1 MAEESGPGAPKAL
14 WAQVSGPL
22 TRLPAKLGSQRGGIT
37 EVGVSRLT
45 PLGLLLPPPL
55 SAKSQAASTV
65 THAVVG
71 LLDQRGNNDQQK
83 TLSCLPVG
91 SRETL
96 YFRVEVKLSS
106 VGSAGS
112 QSSRTQRK

>member
-1 MAEESGPGAPKAL
+1 MGLFAISVESMAEESGPGAPKAL

-55 SAKSQAASTV
+55 SAKSLAASTV

-83 TLSCLPVG
+83 PYRASQWVPVRPFI
-91 SRETL
+91 SELR
-96 YFRVEVKLSS
+96 
-106 VGSAGS
+106 
-112 QSSRTQRK
+112 